1 MKNTVEVINIA
12 DQKID
17 SNPLVVVL
25 SCKKNEHLWSKIIEK
40 NINNLIIFCG
50 DPQLKSNYLYKNKI
64 LYLKCE
70 DTYDHLPTKIYMMIK
85 AILDIDEFSSIT
97 HIFKIDDHDTKL
109 PINIIDKLKSVIT
122 KNMDYS
128 GQRVNW
134 HYHKKNTFRGNNKWH
149 YNKCPKSSIWYN
161 KPYLG
166 DYVPWCDGGCGYI
179 LSIKSMKLIKC
190 SLSIK
195 EIYKNHIYEDLMI
208 GNVLYQHN
216 IEPIKINNIIIG
228 DK

>member
-1 MKNTVEVINIA
+1 MKNILNIN

-25 SCKKNEHLWSKIIEK
+25 SCNKNKHLWSKIIEK
-40 NINNLIIFCG
+40 NIDNLIIFCG

-64 LYLKCE
+64 LYLKCD

-85 AILDIDEFSSIT
+85 AILDI
-97 HIFKIDDHDTKL
+97 FKIDDHDTKFQM
-109 PINIIDKLKSVIT
+109 NIIDKIKSVIT

-128 GQRVNW
+128 GQRVFKQCK
-134 HYHKKNTFRGNNKWH
+134 KKNTFQGNNKYH

-161 KPYLG
+161 MPYLG

-179 LSIKSMKLIKC
+179 LSRKSMKLIKY
-190 SLSIK
+190 SLSNK

-208 GNVLYQHN
+208 GIVLHQHN
-216 IEPIKINNIIIG
+216 IDTIKINNIIIV

>member
-1 MKNTVEVINIA
+1 MEKNKKVINIS
-12 DQKID
+12 DQRID
-17 SNPLVVVL
+17 SNPLIVVL

-50 DPQLKSNYLYKNKI
+50 DNELKSNYLYKNKI

-70 DTYDHLPTKIYMMIK
+70 DTYDHLPTKIYMMIE

-97 HIFKIDDHDTKL
+97 HIFKLDDHDTNFD
-109 PINIIDKLKSVIT
+109 INTIDKIKNVIT
-122 KNMDYS
+122 NNMDYS
-128 GQRVNW
+128 GQKVNGP
-134 HYHKKNTFRGNNKWH
+134 YRKNKIRKIKFIRGDDKWH

-179 LSIKSMKLIKC
+179 LSKKSMKVK
-190 SLSIK
+190 K
-195 EIYKNHIYEDLMI
+195 KDHIY
-208 GNVLYQHN
+208 
-216 IEPIKINNIIIG
+216 IN
-228 DK
+228 